1 MDCFVATLLARTTNT
16 AFLYWLHFQSD
27 SEEHR
32 TAMRLEGWPR
42 GSCLRLSRQ
51 SKSKLQHRKHQAASP
66 RCLPLSF
73 DAGALAMDQQLRAWK
88 LGLDRFWSAAAPD
101 YREAT
106 RLVAEIAG
114 SSADE
119 TLRKAAAQALPS
131 LRHAMLRGADQ
142 MTKNVAR
149 RSLGRVGAG

>member
-51 SKSKLQHRKHQAASP
+51 SKSNLQHRKHQAASP
-66 RCLPLSF
+66 RCLQLTF

-88 LGLDRFWSAAAPD
+88 LALARFCSPASPAYPNPTRPVPHFPRTPAHYKRGRQGAPPGGGGSGGEFLKLAAAGD
-101 YREAT
+101 
-106 RLVAEIAG
+106 
-114 SSADE
+114 
-119 TLRKAAAQALPS
+119 ALMKE
-131 LRHAMLRGADQ
+131 R
-142 MTKNVAR
+142 
-149 RSLGRVGAG
+149 